1 MQSSP
6 TKPNHCLIVGGGLS
20 GCEAAWQL
28 AQRGCS
34 VTLLEM
40 RPHTSTKAH
49 KTDGLAELVCS
60 NSLRG
65 AALSNAVGLLKFEL
79 IGLGSLIM
87 DCALKSQ
94 LPAGGALAVDR
105 DQFSALVTQAMHE
118 HPLITIERTEAGT
131 LPEATIGSPVIIA
144 TGPLTSPALARSIEA
159 FAGQSSLAF
168 YDAIAP
174 ILYADSLDTSILFRQ
189 SRYDKGGDDYLNC
202 PLNKEEYYAFVEAVT
217 AAEKYAGH
225 SDVENENLENLRP
238 FEGCMPLEDMIER
251 GPETLRFGPFKPK
264 GLLDPR
270 TGSEPYAVM
279 QLRQDNQEASLWSL
293 VGMQTR
299 MKRADQQRVF
309 SMLPGL
315 ANAEFA
321 RFGSV
326 HRNTFL
332 NSPKCLNADLQTR
345 SQSGLFFAG
354 QITGVEGYVES
365 TAAGFVAGVNA
376 AQMLAGNSTLEFPT
390 STAIGGLLGY
400 ISDPARKDFQP
411 MNINFGLMPS
421 YAAFPHRDG
430 KRRLGKEERRIAVAK
445 LALSDLQNFCANNGL
460 PFDFPTLPEPAPR
473 TPRGRRRPVSDSP
486 ITIEEG
492 VSINE

>member
-1 MQSSP
+1 VN
-6 TKPNHCLIVGGGLS
+6 KNCLIIGGGLA

-28 AQRGCS
+28 AQQGVS
-34 VTLLEM
+34 VTLQEM
-40 RPHTSTKAH
+40 RPHTSTRAH
-49 KTDGLAELVCS
+49 KTDSLAELVCS

-65 AALSNAVGLLKFEL
+65 AALSNAVGLLKYEL

-87 DCALKSQ
+87 RCALEAQ

-105 DQFSALVTQAMHE
+105 DRFSALVTKSITE
-118 HPLITIERTEAGT
+118 HPLITLTRAEATT
-131 LPEATIGSPVIIA
+131 LPPASETQPVIIA
-144 TGPLTSPALARSIEA
+144 TGPLTSPALAKEIEK

-174 ILYADSLDTSILFRQ
+174 ILYADSLDTSVLFRQ

-202 PLNKEEYYAFVEAVT
+202 PLNKEEYYAFIEAVT

-225 SDVENENLENLRP
+225 SEVESENLENLRP

-251 GPETLRFGPFKPK
+251 GAETLRFGPFKPK

-270 TGSEPYAVM
+270 TGTEPYAVM

-299 MKRADQQRVF
+299 MKRGDQQRVF

-315 ANAEFA
+315 NQAEFA

-332 NSPKCLNADLQTR
+332 NSPLFLNADLQART
-345 SQSGLFFAG
+345 QAGLFFAG

-365 TAAGFVAGVNA
+365 TAAGFAAGINA
-376 AQMLAGNSTLEFPT
+376 GRLLKGESLLSFPT

-421 YAAFPHRDG
+421 YAAYPHRDG
-430 KRRLGKEERRIAVAK
+430 KRRLGKEERRVAVAMQ
-445 LALSDLQNFCANNGL
+445 ALSHLQEFCADNAIGFSYPEL
-460 PFDFPTLPEPAPR
+460 PTP
-473 TPRGRRRPVSDSP
+473 TPRPPRRSRQEATPQAD
-486 ITIEEG
+486 TFQ
-492 VSINE
+492 NEIGA